1 MTVGHSPVQLQLKPT
16 LSRAKGPTGAVVMLK
31 LVDQEELEIHS
42 FLSRVKSECN
52 RTIPILD
59 EFALDIGT
67 IIAMK
72 HELVLRN
79 VPDSVF
85 KMRGDDLGRQF
96 LGGVQFM
103 HQQNV
108 AHLDLKPDNIFSHL
122 RTAFTLAT
130 SAYPFW
136 FLTRSRCFKGIEE
149 RKGGWLQNSRTI
161 QMQSIGRSGQ
171 TFGPQGRW
179 CNTLLNAKVQPQAI
193 YSDGLRN
200 NF

>member
-16 LSRAKGPTGAVVMLK
+16 LSSAKGPTGAVVMLK
-31 LVDQEELEIHS
+31 LVDREELEIHL

-85 KMRGDDLGRQF
+85 RMRGDDLARQF
-96 LGGVQFM
+96 LGGVQFI

-108 AHLDLKPDNIFSHL
+108 AHPDLKPDNIFSPCVPPSHWRL
-122 RTAFTLAT
+122 R
-130 SAYPFW
+130 
-136 FLTRSRCFKGIEE
+136 RI
-149 RKGGWLQNSRTI
+149 
-161 QMQSIGRSGQ
+161 RSG
-171 TFGPQGRW
+171 F
-179 CNTLLNAKVQPQAI
+179 
-193 YSDGLRN
+193 
-200 NF
+200 